1 MIPMFILKH
10 NVHLSIAG
18 VVGGRGVDTE
28 YGHSSLGPAEDGSGG
43 SGAVSHLIVGVV
55 RLQKIVH

>member
-1 MIPMFILKH
+1 MFILKH

-28 YGHSSLGPAEDGSGG
+28 HGHSSLGPAEDGSRS
-43 SGAVSHLIVGVV
+43 SGAVRHLIVCVV
-55 RLQKIVH
+55 RLKKIVH